1 MELGDASPSSII
13 IKIILIINTIIPHDH
28 AFNNIKMQLRTW
40 SSALLCYAARHLDVQ
55 SVPVILHS
63 TACSQ
68 HSHSC
73 VFTLVEN
80 CHHLTFWLQRLHH
93 NTTTYSTTGVS
104 CMRHALFMLF
114 TPDNKKQ
121 KCHFCGLWMNFC
133 ASCSWNDSFSPQAE
147 LPVHNNTRNS
157 TLYLQP
163 QADARYSHN
172 NRPFSTTNI
181 I

>member
-104 CMRHALFMLF
+104 CVRHALFMLF
-114 TPDNKKQ
+114 TPDNNSKITI
-121 KCHFCGLWMNFC
+121 LWFMNVSTTKFIDPMK
-133 ASCSWNDSFSPQAE
+133 S
-147 LPVHNNTRNS
+147 TNS
-157 TLYLQP
+157 SIQVFKYW
-163 QADARYSHN
+163 SHN
-172 NRPFSTTNI
+172 FIVPECFCTSCF
-181 I
+181 